1 MDIDLSLLGVDAE
14 NGSLTSLFPR
24 LSHIT
29 FSTSCYHKFLLLLT
43 CEIIRIDAKKLAI
56 DHGLRACNDFFINA
70 SVNDIFVNVCAEKE
84 LLNDC
89 RVYFVVIII
98 IIVVSFSVLIK
109 KSLIVSLTDT
119 HFAALFNE
127 YFFIIIFSHCDVI

>member
-1 MDIDLSLLGVDAE
+1 MAISHAPRQSVEHLKSNNGHRFKFVRVDAE
-14 NGSLTSLFPR
+14 NGSLTSLSPR

-43 CEIIRIDAKKLAI
+43 CEIIRLDARKLAI

-89 RVYFVVIII
+89 RVYFVIIII

-109 KSLIVSLTDT
+109 KK
-119 HFAALFNE
+119 A
-127 YFFIIIFSHCDVI
+127 